1 MDFSTTV
8 VLSPEEND
16 RYQAVYAS
24 QHYGTFYGIYGKFT
38 VEKQKDII
46 FLHRIDLKLINY
58 KGVLNMSMSKELEVD
73 ENAKELIRN
82 IRVVL
87 LKVKVQAKLDNSND
101 ESHYIFEK
109 PLEVHKGTFF
119 SVVSELVPLCGTKGS
134 EMEPEVCGVFDNEFY
149 YRDGLSNEK
158 RKMTEIPLEKGDN
171 SGKYKGYKF
180 DSRLLPKFD
189 DNEQT
194 NTRFASI
201 RCTAGNSK
209 III

>member
-1 MDFSTTV
+1 MDFSTTI

-24 QHYGTFYGIYGKFT
+24 QRYGTFYGIYGKFK
-38 VEKQKDII
+38 VEKLNGKIL
-46 FLHRIDLKLINY
+46 LHRIDLKLINY
-58 KGVLNMSMSKELEVD
+58 KGVLNMSMNKELEVD

-82 IRVVL
+82 LYVVL
-87 LKVKVQAKLDNSND
+87 LKVKVQAKLDDSND

-109 PLEVHKGTFF
+109 PLPIHKGTFF

-158 RKMTEIPLEKGDN
+158 RKVSEIPLEKGSPDG
-171 SGKYKGYKF
+171 SYKGYKF
-180 DSRLLPKFD
+180 DSQLLPKLD
-189 DNEQT
+189 D
-194 NTRFASI
+194 RFGSI
-201 RCTAGNSK
+201 RCTVGNSK

>member
-1 MDFSTTV
+1 MDFSTTI

-24 QHYGTFYGIYGKFT
+24 QHYGTFYGIYGKFKI
-38 VEKQKDII
+38 EKLNGEIL
-46 FLHRIDLKLINY
+46 LHRIDLKLINY

-82 IRVVL
+82 LHVVL
-87 LKVKVQAKLDNSND
+87 LKVKVQAKLDDSND

-109 PLEVHKGTFF
+109 PLPIHKGTFF
-119 SVVSELVPLCGTKGS
+119 SVVSDLIPLCGTKGN

-180 DSRLLPKFD
+180 DSRLLPKLD
-189 DNEQT
+189 DNGQA
-194 NTRFASI
+194 NTRFGSI
-201 RCTAGNSK
+201 RCRVGNSK
-209 III
+209 IVV